1 MCGNG
6 LGGIVSLFSY
16 RAPHRIVVVL
26 FVAVLVGLGASI
38 WLVERTSA
46 AIGSVC
52 PVPTGEVSGG
62 IKVCADRGD
71 GATYAAGDLIT
82 VCVSANIPQ
91 IAIYPPPPPP
101 TIRVE
106 NVSADGTARPLIEAR
121 TTSGQHCATG
131 RIVEPFGQETIRAQA
146 IGADGKPF
154 QEDSITITTA
164 PR

>member
-1 MCGNG
+1 M
-6 LGGIVSLFSY
+6 SLISHAI
-16 RAPHRIVVVL
+16 RRKAVLVL
-26 FVAVLVGLGASI
+26 FVAGVLGLGLGVVLA
-38 WLVERTSA
+38 ERASA

-52 PVPTGEVSGG
+52 PVPTGEVNNG

-91 IAIYPPPPPP
+91 IMIYPPPPPP

-106 NVSADGTARPLIEAR
+106 NVSADGAARPLIEAR
-121 TTSGQHCATG
+121 TASGQQCATG
-131 RIVEPFGQETIRAQA
+131 RIEEPFGQETIRAQA
-146 IGADGKPF
+146 ISPDGKPF

-164 PR
+164 AR